1 MTASGRLAVLNR
13 HGSIAEV
20 KEKGSEMERLDRIRG
35 CLLAGAAGDALGAAV
50 EFMDWASIRQQFGVQ
65 GIRDFVPA
73 YGKLGAI
80 TDDTQMMLFTAEGL
94 LRANVSQT
102 ANGFCD
108 SRAMIHQALL
118 RWYLTQ
124 GGKPRIAIEQ
134 DGWLIAEKELWS
146 RRAPGMTCMSA
157 LGASK
162 ALGEFAHNDSKGCGG
177 VMRVAPHAFFPDAFD
192 LAADNAHLTHGH
204 PSGYQASG
212 LFADILRRLD
222 LQQCELQDAIAQSL
236 AEHGHKPGMEET
248 RDLVEYAV
256 RQSKTGIQPTPE
268 GIAVMGGG
276 WVAEEAL
283 GIGLWCA
290 LMADSLEQGV
300 CWAVNHSGDSDSTG
314 LIAGNLLGIQT
325 GTKAIP
331 QRWLKQLELREVI
344 EQVASDI
351 DWVPQ
356 HYCAGSSGED
366 TAVAARYPAKD
377 WPL

>member
-1 MTASGRLAVLNR
+1 
-13 HGSIAEV
+13 
-20 KEKGSEMERLDRIRG
+20 MERLDRIRV

-50 EFMDWASIRQQFGVQ
+50 EFMNWTSSRQQFGVQ

-94 LRANVSQT
+94 LRANVSQR
-102 ANGFCD
+102 ANGFCG
-108 SRAMIHQALL
+108 SRALIHQALL
-118 RWYLTQ
+118 RWYRTQ
-124 GGKPRIAIEQ
+124 GGKPKIDIEQ
-134 DGWLIAEKELWS
+134 NGWLIAEQDLWS
-146 RRAPGMTCMSA
+146 RRAPGMTCLSA

-162 ALGEFAHNDSKGCGG
+162 ALGDFAHNDSKGCGG

-212 LFADILRRLD
+212 LFADILQRLD
-222 LQQCELQDAIAQSL
+222 QRQCDLQEAIEQSL
-236 AEHGHKPGMEET
+236 AEHGQTPGMEET
-248 RDLVEYAV
+248 RELVEYAV
-256 RQSKTGIQPTPE
+256 RQSKAGIQPTPD

-290 LMADSLEQGV
+290 LMADSLEQGIY
-300 CWAVNHSGDSDSTG
+300 WAVNHSGDSDSTG

-325 GTKAIP
+325 GTEAIP
-331 QRWLKQLELREVI
+331 QRWLDHLELRDVI
-344 EQVASDI
+344 EQMASDI

-366 TAVAARYPAKD
+366 AAVAVRYAAKD
-377 WPL
+377 RPV